1 MSIKLEKF
9 PARSQI
15 RLRMALEYIVVHGVK
30 TNGAKCRRQRQ
41 HRTIGASELLLA
53 ELLDICGRL
62 QIEGKFL
69 DTKVLQAVIDLKDV
83 IDIEVAGIMC

>member
-1 MSIKLEKF
+1 
-9 PARSQI
+9 
-15 RLRMALEYIVVHGVK
+15 MALKNLVLNARQ
-30 TNGAKCRRQRQ
+30 TNGAKCRGQRQ
-41 HRTIGASELLLA
+41 HAAVRASELLLA

-62 QIEGKFL
+62 QIKGKFL